1 MRTIYL
7 ISTTLLKENSV
18 VCNNV
23 DDTLL
28 TTGIMEAQE
37 IELQQTLGSKLY
49 KKIITLVDTG
59 DIDIEANSDYKV
71 LLDDYCQKVVV
82 YYSVFHAI
90 PSMAIKLKNK
100 GAVREYSENSQDAQF
115 NEFEYLRKDI
125 ENKAQ
130 FFNQRLADYLHQNR
144 GKFPEYTEPAGCD
157 EIKPNRSSYRSALV
171 LDEPSCPKAGLGY
184 NFRTIT
190 L

>member
-1 MRTIYL
+1 MKNIYL
-7 ISTTLLKENSV
+7 ISTSVLKENSV

-28 TTGIMEAQE
+28 ITGIMEAQE

-49 KKIITLVDTG
+49 KKIISLVDTG
-59 DIDIEANSDYKV
+59 DINVEANSDYKV

-100 GAVREYSENSQDAQF
+100 GAVREYSENSSDAMY

-130 FFNQRLADYLHQNR
+130 YFTQRLADYLHANR
-144 GKFPEYTEPAGCD
+144 DKFPEYTEMAGCD
-157 EIKPNRSSYRSALV
+157 EIKPNRRAYRSALV
-171 LDEPSCPKAGLGY
+171 LDQPTCCCAKEHYGICDVL
-184 NFRTIT
+184 